1 MPSLPSVMH
10 GWIVLSSEKSD
21 DVQKLVGE
29 EQYKEMRELFS
40 TYESKHGYCWNLA
53 GELCTFTT
61 ELCATP
67 NTQGTV
73 CILVSGWLD
82 LRSDTL
88 PHVLVIVTPLRQ
100 GCQGV
105 SWFTNCFISLKI
117 LFSSNLAHHKIWN
130 YLES

>member
-1 MPSLPSVMH
+1 MNQNMV
-10 GWIVLSSEKSD
+10 
-21 DVQKLVGE
+21 
-29 EQYKEMRELFS
+29 
-40 TYESKHGYCWNLA
+40 CWNLA
-53 GELCTFTT
+53 GEFCTLTT

-105 SWFTNCFISLKI
+105 S
-117 LFSSNLAHHKIWN
+117 
-130 YLES
+130 